1 MNFKHIHIGSIIAEQ
16 VLLQQI
22 AIGRI
27 CKFFGYPEEQ
37 IEAMYQEESLDCN
50 DLLKWSKLLKYNLF
64 LYYQNHLILYAPS
77 GASISRKTVATG
89 DSQTFRKNIYT
100 QEIKDYMI
108 GLVLKKGKEP
118 MWVAEKYHIPKNT
131 IYRWLKKNISK
142 EEPKPKSHLSLKK
155 NLIPNYKVI
164 FEDLAKERYKDLI
177 PKHIQDK
184 INSLDNHLDVLE
196 LNRLIFNQN
205 YSSKETAQMKAYDR
219 ASIEKILET
228 QQKEKLNNR
237 EIALM
242 FHLSRNTI
250 AKWRKE
256 YSPNPKGEF

>member
-1 MNFKHIHIGSIIAEQ
+1 MNFKHIHIGSIILEQ
-16 VLLQQI
+16 VQLQRI
-22 AIGRI
+22 ALSRI
-27 CKFFGYPEEQ
+27 CKFFDYTEEE
-37 IEAMYQEESLDCN
+37 IEAMYAQKSLDAD

-77 GASISRKTVATG
+77 GASIGRNNSG
-89 DSQTFRKNIYT
+89 SGSHSQVFRKNIYT

-131 IYRWLKKNISK
+131 IYRWLRKETGRLKKKVTENS
-142 EEPKPKSHLSLKK
+142 KK
-155 NLIPNYKVI
+155 NLNPDYKAI
-164 FEDLAKERYKDLI
+164 FQDLAQQQFGEDI
-177 PKHIQDK
+177 PLDIQNR
-184 INSLDNHLDVLE
+184 IEHLSSHLDVLE
-196 LNRLIFNQN
+196 LNKLIFNQN
-205 YSSKETAQMKAYDR
+205 YSSKETAQMKAYDK
-219 ASIEKILET
+219 ASIEKILQT
-228 QQKEKLNNR
+228 QEKDSLSNR

-256 YSPNPKGEF
+256 YNSIDN

>member
-16 VLLQQI
+16 VLLQGI

-27 CKFFGYPEEQ
+27 CKFFGYTEEQ
-37 IEAMYQEESLDCN
+37 IEAMYGQESLDCN

-77 GASISRKTVATG
+77 GASISRKGIATG
-89 DSQTFRKNIYT
+89 DSQVFRKNIYT

-131 IYRWLKKNISK
+131 IYRWLRKETGRLKKK
-142 EEPKPKSHLSLKK
+142 ETENSKK
-155 NLIPNYKVI
+155 NLNPNYKAI
-164 FEDLAKERYKDLI
+164 FQDLAQQQFGEDI
-177 PKHIQDK
+177 PLDIENK
-184 INSLDNHLDVLE
+184 IEHLSNHLDVLE
-196 LNRLIFNQN
+196 VNKLIFNQN

-219 ASIEKILET
+219 ASIEKVLQI
-228 QQKEKLNNR
+228 QEKDSLSNR

-242 FHLSRNTI
+242 FHFSRNTI

-256 YSPNPKGEF
+256 YNSIDD

>member
-27 CKFFGYPEEQ
+27 CKFFGYSEEQ
-37 IEAMYQEESLDCN
+37 IEAMYGQESLDCN
-50 DLLKWSKLLKYNLF
+50 DLLKWSKLLKHNLF

-77 GASISRKTVATG
+77 GASISRKVFATG

-131 IYRWLKKNISK
+131 IYRWLRKETGRLKKK
-142 EEPKPKSHLSLKK
+142 ETENSKK
-155 NLIPNYKVI
+155 NLNPNYKAI
-164 FEDLAKERYKDLI
+164 FQDLAKERYKDLI
-177 PKHIQDK
+177 PKHIQER
-184 INSLDNHLDVLE
+184 IENLNNHLDVLE
-196 LNRLIFNQN
+196 LNKLIFNQN

-219 ASIEKILET
+219 ASIEKVLET
-228 QQKEKLNNR
+228 QEKDSLSNR

-256 YSPNPKGEF
+256 YNSIDN

>member
-27 CKFFGYPEEQ
+27 CKFFGYAEEQ
-37 IEAMYQEESLDCN
+37 IEAMYQQESLDSN

-77 GASISRKTVATG
+77 GASISRKAVATG

-131 IYRWLKKNISK
+131 IYRWLRKETGRLKKK
-142 EEPKPKSHLSLKK
+142 ETENKKK
-155 NLIPNYKVI
+155 NLNPNYKAI
-164 FEDLAKERYKDLI
+164 FWDLAKERYKDLI
-177 PKHIQDK
+177 PKHIQER
-184 INSLDNHLDVLE
+184 IENLNNHLDVLE
-196 LNRLIFNQN
+196 LNKLIFNQN

-219 ASIEKILET
+219 ASIEKVLET
-228 QQKEKLNNR
+228 QEKDSLSNR

-256 YSPNPKGEF
+256 YNSIDD

>member
-27 CKFFGYPEEQ
+27 CKFFGYTEEK
-37 IEAMYQEESLDCN
+37 IEAMYQKESLDCN
-50 DLLKWSKLLKYNLF
+50 DLLKWSKLLKHNLF

-77 GASISRKTVATG
+77 GASISRKVITTG
-89 DSQTFRKNIYT
+89 DSQVFRKNIYT

-131 IYRWLKKNISK
+131 IYRWLRKETGRLKKKVTENS
-142 EEPKPKSHLSLKK
+142 KK
-155 NLIPNYKVI
+155 NLNPDYKAI
-164 FEDLAKERYKDLI
+164 FQDLAQQQFGEDI
-177 PKHIQDK
+177 PLDIQNR
-184 INSLDNHLDVLE
+184 IEHLSSHLDVLE
-196 LNRLIFNQN
+196 VNKLIFNQN

-219 ASIEKILET
+219 ASIEKVLQT
-228 QQKEKLNNR
+228 QEKDQLSNR

-256 YSPNPKGEF
+256 YNSIND